1 MRKVKLGKSGPEVS
15 AMGLG
20 CMGMSISYGTP
31 NDEESVATIH
41 RALDLG
47 IGDGDARVGG
57 RLRHGRRDPGGSG
70 SYLTLTSLISNCTAA
85 FGGNGRPGSA
95 P

>member
-1 MRKVKLGKSGPEVS
+1 MRKVKLGKSGPEIS

-41 RALDLG
+41 RALDMGANLIVTSDAYG
-47 IGDGDARVGG
+47 AAVNEALVGRALKGDRKST
-57 RLRHGRRDPGGSG
+57 RLNSSH
-70 SYLTLTSLISNCTAA
+70 T
-85 FGGNGRPGSA
+85 
-95 P
+95 

>member
-1 MRKVKLGKSGPEVS
+1 MRKVKLGKSGPEIS

-41 RALDLG
+41 RALDMG
-47 IGDGDARVGG
+47 ADRKST
-57 RLRHGRRDPGGSG
+57 RLNSSH
-70 SYLTLTSLISNCTAA
+70 
-85 FGGNGRPGSA
+85 
-95 P
+95 

>member
-31 NDEESVATIH
+31 NDEESVATI
-41 RALDLG
+41 AEG
-47 IGDGDARVGG
+47 
-57 RLRHGRRDPGGSG
+57 
-70 SYLTLTSLISNCTAA
+70 
-85 FGGNGRPGSA
+85 
-95 P
+95 